1 VAASGG
7 LAKEVC
13 PAPPGRLFCIDSRY
27 GPPFPSGG
35 LEPRGISTKP
45 IWIRIAG
52 DVAIIGAWLL
62 FVSLFLVYWAAGLA
76 TWQVFGDR
84 LGVAI
89 VGCALG
95 GTWAGAWE
103 KAHPVVQT

>member
-1 VAASGG
+1 M
-7 LAKEVC
+7 
-13 PAPPGRLFCIDSRY
+13 
-27 GPPFPSGG
+27 
-35 LEPRGISTKP
+35 KP
-45 IWIRIAG
+45 IRTRIAG

-62 FVSLFLVYWAAGLA
+62 FVSLLLLYWAAGLA
-76 TWQVFGDR
+76 TWQVLGDR

-103 KAHPVVQT
+103 TAHPVVQT